1 MLYENI
7 NERKKCT
14 EVYAGLATYSRGQP
28 VRLKDVAR
36 RQHIS
41 EKYLE
46 QIVSAIQKA
55 ALGSPKAYPYITD
68 DRKIKK

>member
-1 MLYENI
+1 
-7 NERKKCT
+7 
-14 EVYAGLATYSRGQP
+14 
-28 VRLKDVAR
+28 VAR

-55 ALGSPKAYPYITD
+55 VLGSPKAYPYITD